1 METDKR
7 KLYNQSWENLK
18 LGPIGASEKAKINGI
33 YKNCLNCNK
42 EFRVS
47 HSTSKKKFCSKECKA
62 IGQSSGLTA
71 PMRYG
76 TGRTAIQKIIA
87 NKYNRYVSK
96 DGNIGISRT
105 DFIKLIES
113 GECYYCG
120 STVTETLG
128 FDRIDN
134 TKGHII
140 GNVLICCELCN
151 TTKGHR
157 YSVEQMKQLGN
168 LIKTFNWD
176 GWRTMGEL
184 QLTKMKKTN
193 ETLYELQ
200 RTDKTDIG

>member
-42 EFRVS
+42 EFRV
-47 HSTSKKKFCSKECKA
+47 
-62 IGQSSGLTA
+62 A

-157 YSVEQMKQLGN
+157 YSVEQMK
-168 LIKTFNWD
+168 
-176 GWRTMGEL
+176 
-184 QLTKMKKTN
+184 
-193 ETLYELQ
+193 
-200 RTDKTDIG
+200 